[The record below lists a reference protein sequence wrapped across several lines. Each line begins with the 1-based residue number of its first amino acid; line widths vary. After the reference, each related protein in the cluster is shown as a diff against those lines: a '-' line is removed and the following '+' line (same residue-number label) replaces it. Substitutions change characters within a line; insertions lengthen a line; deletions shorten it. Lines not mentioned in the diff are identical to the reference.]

1 MSSSRIS
8 ALLRLSAVRQ
18 ALWLLVLFSSITLV
32 VWGGTYWFMQREI
45 LRDVDA
51 RLAARMETA
60 IAAMEAGDALPQ
72 PGENQTA
79 TIVTRAESDGFL
91 SVDTDPPG
99 PDMRYLLRTTEHG
112 RVLLG
117 ENIQRQEEL
126 RDILSVGMQ
135 LSLVATLLATTVAAF
150 WMARRGQARLN
161 VVSSGLAEVAEGRL
175 DSRITLDGQDDLS
188 LLAKR
193 INATTERLENAVT
206 QMRVQS
212 SNIAHDLR
220 TPLARLR
227 AQIETS
233 LIAANEQG
241 RAVSSEELGA
251 ALEQINRITGTF
263 DALLRLAQ
271 IESGAG
277 REAFA
282 SVDLTA
288 LLEAVAETFGPV
300 VEDMGQRL
308 SVEIE
313 DAGRIRGDHDMLI
326 QLLANLIQNALRH
339 GADDQTITLRV
350 HGSHLCVSDQGPGI
364 TLDER
369 EKVLR
374 TLYRGEKTRQGDGF
388 GLGLSLVRAI
398 AELHGAD
405 LSLADGPDGH
415 GLSVSLQFPSLTKL

>member
-1 MSSSRIS
+1 M
-8 ALLRLSAVRQ
+8 
-18 ALWLLVLFSSITLV
+18 
-32 VWGGTYWFMQREI
+32 
-45 LRDVDA
+45 
-51 RLAARMETA
+51 AAA
-60 IAAMEAGDALPQ
+60 IAAMDAGEALPQ
-72 PGENQTA
+72 PGEDQTA
-79 TIVTRAESDGFL
+79 SIVTADQRDGFQ
-91 SVDTDPPG
+91 SVDMDPPG
-99 PDMRYLLRTTEHG
+99 PDMRYLLQTTEHG

-126 RDILSVGMQ
+126 RDILAVGMQ
-135 LSLVATLLATTVAAF
+135 LSLLATLLATGVAAL

-161 VVSSGLAEVAEGRL
+161 VISAGLAEVAQGRL
-175 DSRITLDGQDDLS
+175 DTRITLDGQDDLS

-193 INATTERLENAVT
+193 INATTERLDNAIT

-233 LIAANEQG
+233 LIAATEQG

-251 ALEQINRITGTF
+251 ALEQIDRITGTF
-263 DALLRLAQ
+263 DTLLRLAR

-282 SVDLTA
+282 PVDLRVVV
-288 LLEAVAETFGPV
+288 EGVAETFGAV
-300 VEDMGQRL
+300 VEDMGQELR
-308 SVEIE
+308 VEVE
-313 DAGRIRGDHDMLI
+313 DAAQIRGDQDMLV
-326 QLLANLIQNALRH
+326 QVLANLIQNALRH
-339 GADDQTITLRV
+339 GAQEQTITLGV
-350 HGSHLCVSDQGPGI
+350 HGPNLCVSDQGPGVPF
-364 TLDER
+364 DER

-374 TLYRGEKTRQGDGF
+374 TLYQGETTRQGEGY

-405 LSLADGPDGH
+405 LSLSDGPNGR
-415 GLSVSLQFPSLTKL
+415 GLSVCMRFPSLTKL